1 MVNVDFSGTGS
12 GKLSANTMR
21 GREGYGDWRVW
32 NALSLGNEAT
42 AERMNCCE
50 ADGTTLRNVTVSLA
64 RASGTAIATGSSAT
78 GVVLGDTFVSSSD
91 TEDTYTFTISKLKP
105 NEPYTLYLYSLNG
118 TLSGN
123 ASFTIGDVTKGVEE
137 FWALGETKMLTRF
150 EVTSDE
156 NGEITGTFAAAD
168 ENGGA
173 FSGIT
178 LVGDLPPYI
187 PNGTMVI
194 IR

>member
-1 MVNVDFSGTGS
+1 
-12 GKLSANTMR
+12 
-21 GREGYGDWRVW
+21 
-32 NALSLGNEAT
+32 
-42 AERMNCCE
+42 
-50 ADGTTLRNVTVSLA
+50 
-64 RASGTAIATGSSAT
+64 
-78 GVVLGDTFVSSSD
+78 
-91 TEDTYTFTISKLKP
+91 
-105 NEPYTLYLYSLNG
+105 
-118 TLSGN
+118 
-123 ASFTIGDVTKGVEE
+123 
-137 FWALGETKMLTRF
+137 MLTRF